1 MLAEFLLDGDLQG
14 PLKRTV
20 EDLAKHDS
28 RPRLEWRIFVGILE
42 EVDSYS
48 LMMSHAVWNAGTH
61 AVHSRGKDCIA
72 HKTKEIKHVLR
83 AKGNFPTTLAR
94 LAHAAHSF

>member
-48 LMMSHAVWNAGTH
+48 LMTAFAIWNTGTH
-61 AVHSRGKDCIA
+61 AADSRGKDCVA
-72 HKTKEIKHVLR
+72 HETKEIKHPVGAVVSGR
-83 AKGNFPTTLAR
+83 ARKPEANLGR
-94 LAHAAHSF
+94 